1 MTTQQRTVLQ
11 CAANNTRSDI
21 SRAMQQ
27 LREKAQR
34 DGYRLGEIQIEW
46 NHGKAHRHPQCPTHS

>member
-1 MTTQQRTVLQ
+1 
-11 CAANNTRSDI
+11 
-21 SRAMQQ
+21 MQQ

-46 NHGKAHRHPQCPTHS
+46 NHGKALLHAEAHRHPQCPTHS